1 MRTGIK
7 FDVSP
12 PDRLRLERVIK
23 DRNAAQ
29 KHVWRAAIILLSADG
44 VGTAAIMRQTGKSNT
59 CVWRWQERY
68 MAAGVEGL
76 LRDKTRPSRIEVA

>member
-12 PDRLRLERVIK
+12 PDRLRLERVIR

-29 KHVWRAAIILLSADG
+29 KHVWRALIILLSADG
-44 VGTAAIMRQTGKSNT
+44 AGTAAIMRQTGKSKA
-59 CVWRWQERY
+59 CFWRWQERY
-68 MAAGVEGL
+68 MAAGH
-76 LRDKTRPSRIEVA
+76 PH